1 MLWPETEEDAMKS
14 LPLLA
19 AIGAALSIGSPDA
32 VSAMSG
38 GEMLAMAQKPG
49 EHRPPKTKDWAAWEN
64 RMPQIGGTG
73 PTLYVTGKVKVP
85 GTQYKPVLT
94 PAAPQGINPK
104 ILLLNLSIEGQGDAQ
119 GGESWRD
126 VRYEQPVAA
135 GQYVQVSILFQG
147 SMIDNLDVTIAQ

>member
-1 MLWPETEEDAMKS
+1 MKR

-19 AIGAALSIGSPDA
+19 AIGAALLIASPDGA
-32 VSAMSG
+32 SAESDG
-38 GEMLAMAQKPG
+38 QVLAMAQSPG
-49 EHRPPKTKDWAAWEN
+49 EHGPPKTKDWAAWEN

-94 PAAPQGINPK
+94 PAVPQGINPK
-104 ILLLNLSIEGQGDAQ
+104 ILLLNLGIEGQGDAE
-119 GGESWRD
+119 GGKTWRD
-126 VRYEQPVAA
+126 VRYEQSVAA
-135 GQYVQVSILFQG
+135 DQYAQVSILFQG